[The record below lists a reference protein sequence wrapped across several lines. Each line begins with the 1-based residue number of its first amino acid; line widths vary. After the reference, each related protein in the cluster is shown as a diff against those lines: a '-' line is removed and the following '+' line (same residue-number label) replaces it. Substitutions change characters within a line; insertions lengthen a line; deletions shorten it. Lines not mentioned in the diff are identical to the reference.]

1 MKDLFSSI
9 YLVSRIASAVL
20 NLVAIAIFTR
30 LSSQEVYGQY
40 LISFAYGF
48 IVYSLAIQW
57 LISAHFG
64 QQSRQDPGKI
74 ATTVVV
80 LAVLSVILG
89 ASLIGLA
96 VAINLIS
103 GTTGFGCAVVLLGL
117 AVYFV
122 TSEIG
127 RSQLLVIP
135 VTTAA
140 FLRSGLTLVFGS
152 CALWIFHSA
161 SSLLLAVSVAHILAS
176 VPILMALRRSI
187 WTAGFE
193 WPSWATYR
201 QIWLYSWPLILAGGA
216 ASVAASVDRIVLE
229 RFFGPAEIASYGVIL
244 DFIKQSFIIVGESV
258 AISYV
263 SVAKASHG
271 DSDEEKTKEMLA
283 KAFVTISFLAAFGI
297 TFFLLLGGSL
307 FPLLLGKAYLGA
319 MSIIPWLAV
328 ANACLIL
335 RAYYFAQVIY
345 FTKTARLELVS
356 TLVAL
361 VISIGLSW
369 WLIPLFAVT
378 GAAVAFTL
386 AQIGALLSMLLA
398 PSTRQTMP
406 VDFNRLSI
414 IIIVAA
420 GTLAAGL
427 LVRSALP
434 EGIAAAINLALM
446 AAVASI
452 LLVRWDLFDAG
463 IIWRRLNRALFS

>member
-1 MKDLFSSI
+1 VKDLFSSI
-9 YLVSRIASAVL
+9 YLLSRIASAVL

-64 QQSRQDPGKI
+64 QQSRQDAGRI

-80 LAVLSVILG
+80 LAVLSVTLG

-96 VAINLIS
+96 VAGNFIS

-122 TSEIG
+122 ASEIG

-140 FLRSGLTLVFGS
+140 FLRSGLTLVLGS
-152 CALWIFHSA
+152 FALWMFHSA
-161 SSLLLAVSVAHILAS
+161 PSLLLAVAVAHILAS
-176 VPILMALRRSI
+176 LPILMALRRSI
-187 WTAGFE
+187 WRKGFE
-193 WPSWATYR
+193 WPSRASYQ
-201 QIWLYSWPLILAGGA
+201 QIWLYSWPLILAGGG

-263 SVAKASHG
+263 SMAKAGHG
-271 DSDEEKTKEMLA
+271 DGEEEKTKEMLA
-283 KAFVTISFLAAFGI
+283 KAFVTISFLATFGVM
-297 TFFLLLGGSL
+297 FFLLLGKPL
-307 FPLLLGKAYLGA
+307 FQLLLGKAYLGA
-319 MSIIPWLAV
+319 MGIIPWLAV

-335 RAYYFAQVIY
+335 RSYYFAQVIY
-345 FTKTARLELVS
+345 FTKSARLELIS
-356 TLVAL
+356 TVVAL
-361 VISIGLSW
+361 VISVGLSS

-378 GAAVAFTL
+378 GAAAAFTL
-386 AQIGALLSMLLA
+386 AQIGALLSILLA
-398 PSTRQTMP
+398 SSTRQTMP
-406 VDFNRLSI
+406 VDFARLSI
-414 IIIVAA
+414 VVLLA
-420 GTLAAGL
+420 GATLAAGVL
-427 LVRSALP
+427 IRSALP
-434 EGIAAAINLALM
+434 EGVAAALNLALM
-446 AAVASI
+446 ITVAGI

-463 IIWRRLNRALFS
+463 IIWRRFSRTLFP